1 MKNEDIRELAL
12 LVLDD
17 ENGISEEAYN
27 KLSGLLQEAECADI
41 LEAVDATDG
50 RFYIGEDFAE
60 EKLQEL
66 QAKGA

>member
-1 MKNEDIRELAL
+1 MTNDDIRELAL

-27 KLSGLLQEAECADI
+27 KLSGHLAEAECADI

-60 EKLQEL
+60 DKLQEL
-66 QAKGA
+66 RERA